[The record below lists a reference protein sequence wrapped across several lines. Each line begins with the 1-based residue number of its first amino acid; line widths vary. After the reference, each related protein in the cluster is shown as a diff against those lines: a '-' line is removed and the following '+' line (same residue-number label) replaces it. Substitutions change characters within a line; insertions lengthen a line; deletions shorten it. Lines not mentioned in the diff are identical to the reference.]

1 VPNQRSV
8 AHHILPAAATMA
20 GVCITVVSVIKL
32 TELSRAFTTF
42 IDDILAIDSVLFLAS
57 CFLSYLSLRADK
69 IGPALEQGAD
79 ALFMLGLTIM
89 VVCAFLLVYALG
101 YV

>member
-1 VPNQRSV
+1 MSNQRSV

-42 IDDILAIDSVLFLAS
+42 IDDILAIDSLIFLVS
-57 CFLSYLSLRADK
+57 CFLSYLSLRAEQM
-69 IGPALEQGAD
+69 AVLLEQWAD
-79 ALFMLGLTIM
+79 LLFLLGLTVM